1 MEGSATVVV
10 ALSLHR
16 VSGHC
21 SEEGSIMAVRIGIN
35 GFGQLFSADFN
46 GDAHSAIVD
55 LPSSVPV

>member
-1 MEGSATVVV
+1 MVVV

-35 GFGQLFSADFN
+35 GFGQLVSADFN
-46 GDAHSAIVD
+46 GDAHSAHRG
-55 LPSSVPV
+55 LAL